1 MVSQSYV
8 DVGMFAI
15 IAAGFVVVS
24 MWLNRV
30 VAPFH
35 PDRAKL
41 ETYEC
46 GEDPLMDAQINFN
59 IRYYVFAL
67 TFFVFDVEAIFM
79 YPWAVNFRAFGSS
92 TLFVIIEMFIFLVI
106 LALGLAY
113 AWRKKVLQW
122 V

>member
-1 MVSQSYV
+1 M
-8 DVGMFAI
+8 AL
-15 IAAGFVVVS
+15 GFVVVT
-24 MWLNRV
+24 MWMNRLI
-30 VAPFH
+30 APFH
-35 PDRAKL
+35 PGRAKL

-46 GEDPLMDAQINFN
+46 GEEVFTDARINFN
-59 IRYYVFAL
+59 IRYYIFAL

-79 YPWAVNFRAFGSS
+79 YPWAVNFRVLP
-92 TLFVIIEMFIFLVI
+92 LFALVEMFIFLTI